1 MTRRRAAPAFAE
13 DTSRTVPDVP
23 EAQPPYN
30 PLDRVELGR
39 SVERALLAQPLGP
52 LPPSASFAGAGLY
65 AIYYVGDFEAYR
77 AITPPRRDTGDVPL
91 YVGRAIPRGARAG
104 AGGLLPT
111 TTEPVL
117 FQRLREHGRSIEQ
130 VERHADEAAQPNLRL
145 SDFRCRYLVADD
157 IWVPLGE
164 ALLIGHYQPVWNQLL
179 QGFGNHDPGAGRR
192 RCARP
197 DWDEVHPGRP
207 WVALHELPGRPIA
220 ASLAAINEQLSRLGR
235 PDLDATPP
243 LTPDIAAA
251 IDDDPGGPQ
260 ISTATETTSE
270 LEGGGD

>member
-1 MTRRRAAPAFAE
+1 VPSFAGGPARPSEAE
-13 DTSRTVPDVP
+13 KPD
-23 EAQPPYN
+23 
-30 PLDRVELGR
+30 
-39 SVERALLAQPLGP
+39 GP

-104 AGGLLPT
+104 AGGLLLT

-130 VERHADEAAQPNLRL
+130 VERHAEEARQPNLRL

-164 ALLIGHYQPVWNQLL
+164 ALLIGHYQPIWNQLL

-192 RCARP
+192 RGARP

-207 WVALHELPGRPIA
+207 WAALHELPGRPIA
-220 ASLAAINEQLSRLGR
+220 ESLAAIDEHLSRLR
-235 PDLDATPP
+235 EPDLDATPP
-243 LTPDIAAA
+243 LTPDIVAAV
-251 IDDDPGGPQ
+251 DDDPGGPE

-270 LEGGGD
+270 IEGGGH

>member
-1 MTRRRAAPAFAE
+1 MRRRRRAWRHGKRCLR
-13 DTSRTVPDVP
+13 SVLNVPSHP
-23 EAQPPYN
+23 PPYN

-39 SVERALLAQPLGP
+39 SVERALLGRPLGP
-52 LPPSASFAGAGLY
+52 LPPTASFPGAGLY
-65 AIYYVGDFEAYR
+65 AIYYWGGFEAYR
-77 AITPPRRDTGDVPL
+77 SSSSPQREPGEVPM

-117 FQRLREHGRSIEQ
+117 FQRLREHARSIEQ
-130 VERHADEAAQPNLRL
+130 VERHAEKTGQPNLRL

-164 ALLIGHYQPVWNQLL
+164 ALLIGHYQPIWNQVL

-192 RCARP
+192 RGARP

-207 WVALHELPGRPIA
+207 WTALHELPGRPVPE
-220 ASLAAINEQLSRLGR
+220 SLSAIREHLLRTGKPDLETTPQLS
-235 PDLDATPP
+235 PEV
-243 LTPDIAAA
+243 AAA
-251 IDDDPGGPQ
+251 VDDDPGGPRP
-260 ISTATETTSE
+260 STPTEMTSNVD
-270 LEGGGD
+270 GGDQ